1 MGGLVTP
8 MSLTKKILKKNFK
21 GVTPTSLNIFRKINN
36 VRLGH
41 QLPLKNVCLGPLT
54 PLNIFRKIYNVRL
67 GHPPPL
73 KNVFLGPPIPL
84 DIFRKIYNVRL
95 GHPPP

>member
-1 MGGLVTP
+1 
-8 MSLTKKILKKNFK
+8 MSLTKKNKKLKKKFFF
-21 GVTPTSLNIFRKINN
+21 GGWGGLSPTPLNIFRKINN

-67 GHPPPL
+67 GHPPP
-73 KNVFLGPPIPL
+73 
-84 DIFRKIYNVRL
+84 
-95 GHPPP
+95 